1 MMGIKDVNKVLTLD
15 DLVKGDDCIFSA
27 TAITDTP
34 MMRGVQY
41 FGGGARTMS
50 VVMRY
55 RSGTIRFID
64 TFHRFNKEAK
74 WSIHL

>member
-1 MMGIKDVNKVLTLD
+1 
-15 DLVKGDDCIFSA
+15 
-27 TAITDTP
+27 

-55 RSGTIRFID
+55 KSGTIRFID
-64 TFHRFNKEAK
+64 TFHRFDKKAK

>member
-1 MMGIKDVNKVLTLD
+1 
-15 DLVKGDDCIFSA
+15 
-27 TAITDTP
+27 

-74 WSIHL
+74 WSIPPIKHFLYKGILKKRACC

>member
-1 MMGIKDVNKVLTLD
+1 MNAIKKSSTID

-27 TAITDTP
+27 TAITNTP
-34 MMRGVQY
+34 IMRGVQY
-41 FGGGARTMS
+41 FGGGARTNS

-55 RSGTIRFID
+55 KSGTIRFID
-64 TFHRFNKEAK
+64 MFHRFDKSAK